1 MDCSYYPLSD
11 EFAYKCVNDDISEI
25 YACKEV
31 LKYNCSNIPQIPD
44 DRLVKCFNF
53 HVSINLSERYKCL
66 GSDDDSK

>member
-31 LKYNCSNIPQIPD
+31 LKYNCSDIPQIPD
-44 DRLVKCFNF
+44 DSSKMFEFSCFTKF
-53 HVSINLSERYKCL
+53 K
-66 GSDDDSK
+66 